1 MKKLKNVAQLFLAL
15 AITIT
20 SIFSNAFVVFADANP
35 NAGKVTATKTAERIG
50 DETSRSAKVKITV
63 SGNPYTITTQKDREI
78 VLVLDAS
85 GSMDN
90 GISGSNKNRIE
101 TLKDAA
107 ENFIDSLLT
116 EENAGKIKIGIVW
129 YSDKDN
135 TNKSEV
141 CGLND
146 NATTLK
152 NCVSGK
158 TAKGGT
164 NVQLGISMAKDL
176 FTKADNEKS
185 LIVLSDGVPTYYND
199 KNGIEHGHGSVDTHE
214 DLYAYDFVATKNYQN
229 NLGQNVADGYIDY
242 YDYKSEETYR
252 CEYVGYRRN
261 HWGKIT
267 YESETCQDGF
277 YMKPSE
283 AAKKET
289 DSFNGKIYSI
299 GFGITTTDW
308 RGNTVTNE
316 EAQNFLKSIVKN
328 GGSYFDA
335 SDTAKLNEAFAAVS
349 KDMEIV
355 AKNLTIRDVVP
366 STFTVDENDLKQR
379 YGNNVTITKD
389 ENTKETIITYKFAE
403 LSSKK
408 SEELTFNVTANED
421 YYGSMYTNNG
431 ATVTG
436 TAADGN
442 KFYEN
447 VDGKIN
453 ENLIDPVAPIASRTK
468 DDNYDTETNKELVV
482 DASDGI
488 TSNDYNGKQEDEAKS
503 VLDEII
509 IVNKT
514 KYGSLELNQDGSLK
528 YNPNTNFRGTD
539 NFKYYIKTTI
549 TDKNGNKTYAK
560 SDVATV
566 TINVKGV
573 KATYTVNYLE
583 KGTNTKVADSKTI
596 SKNANNED
604 LYIGDKVTEYALTL
618 NNYNLVSN
626 SQESITLAKEGNV
639 INFYYELK
647 DSKIIVHHKEKGT
660 GRTLADDDTFTG
672 KVTETKVINAKDI
685 KDYVVVGSKT
695 QEAEFDLTTNEYTFH
710 YEKAES
716 AGAVAHHYIID
727 NNGKKTDRKL
737 FNDDEVTGKI
747 GTPFSFSPK
756 TEGLGDYE
764 FVESEGTT
772 SGTLSSTRQEAAFY
786 YQLKMTDVTIR
797 YVTIKDGNA
806 IDLINPV
813 KDSGRINDNY
823 TANAKDEND
832 NKVFTNYNLESATE
846 QTIKLKN
853 SDNTITFIYSL
864 KDAKIIVHYVEKGT
878 NKTLAPDKEF
888 NGKVTNKYNVSAI
901 NIPKYTAVDTTSY
914 NGEYTL
920 ETKEYT
926 FYYEKK
932 ESAGAIAHHYIIDKN
947 GNKTTD
953 KLFEDDTISGK
964 LDEEYSFSAKTD
976 LGAYE
981 FVESTGKV
989 SGILTEEVQEAIF
1002 YYRLQDSKIIVHY
1015 VEKGTDKT
1023 LAPDSELNGKVT
1035 EEFNINAIDI
1045 PKYKVVDKTSYT
1057 GEFTVEPK
1065 EYTFYYEKLDS
1076 AGAIAHHYIID
1087 ENGNKTT
1094 DKLFKDDVAT
1104 GKLDDEFSF
1113 SAHTDLGD
1121 YEFVESEGTI
1131 SGILTDE
1138 VQEAKFYYRLKSA
1151 KVIVHHYEEG
1161 TTIKVADDETIDG
1174 KVSKDYT
1181 TKEAKVIGYVLV
1193 EIPQNATGK
1202 FTEEV
1207 TEVNYYY
1214 KKDMGKVITRYVD
1227 EDGKILLDET
1237 TTNGQVG
1244 TDYQT
1249 SPATITDYELKNVIG
1264 EEKGKYTKEDIIVTY
1279 VYEYVMGQGGDD
1291 TFVTP
1296 EEPEIPYTGIDS
1308 ENYILEYS
1316 LMGTSILGIALLLI
1330 LKKKFN

>member
-85 GSMDN
+85 GSMNDKI
-90 GISGSNKNRIE
+90 GKSETKISA
-101 TLKDAA
+101 LKDAA
-107 ENFIDSLLT
+107 QKFIGDLLT
-116 EENAGKIKIGIVW
+116 KENAGKIKIGVVW
-129 YSDKDN
+129 YSDKEN
-135 TNKSEV
+135 TSESGV
-141 CGLND
+141 CTLSND
-146 NATTLK
+146 ATTLK
-152 NCVSGK
+152 NCVSNK
-158 TAKGGT
+158 IASGGT
-164 NVQLGISMAKDL
+164 NVQLGISKAKDL
-176 FTKADNEKS
+176 FTKEDNEKS

-199 KNGIEHGHGSVDTHE
+199 KNGIEHGDGNADKHE
-214 DLYAYDFVATKNYQN
+214 TLIVKNFTPTTREYWSN
-229 NLGQNVADGYIDY
+229 ILNKKVRDGNIVLEDPKDETTYSCKVKGYYEY
-242 YDYKSEETYR
+242 YDGWGYFNYK
-252 CEYVGYRRN
+252 
-261 HWGKIT
+261 
-267 YESETCQDGF
+267 YESISDCDVASL
-277 YMKPSE
+277 KIPSQ
-283 AAKKET
+283 AANEEVA
-289 DSFNGKIYSI
+289 SFNGKIYSI

-366 STFTVDENDLKQR
+366 GTFTVDKVALKEKYR
-379 YGNNVTITKD
+379 DAVEIIEEKD
-389 ENTKETIITYKFAE
+389 QTIIIYKFNE
-403 LSSKK
+403 LSSKEP
-408 SEELTFNVTANED
+408 EELEFTVTAND
-421 YYGSMYTNNG
+421 NYYGSMYTNNG

-436 TAADGN
+436 TASDGN

-447 VDGKIN
+447 ADGKIS
-453 ENLIDPVAPIASRTK
+453 EDLIDPVAPIASRTK

-509 IVNKT
+509 IVNET

-647 DSKIIVHHKEKGT
+647 DSKIVVHHKEKGT
-660 GRTLADDDTFTG
+660 GRTLADDDTFDG

-695 QEAEFDLTTNEYTFH
+695 QEAVFDLTTNEYTFN

-747 GTPFSFSPK
+747 GTPFSFNPK
-756 TEGLGDYE
+756 SEGLGDYE
-764 FVESEGTT
+764 YVESDGTT
-772 SGTLSSTRQEAAFY
+772 SGTLSSTKQKATFY

-797 YVTIKDGNA
+797 YVTIKDGNV

-813 KDSGRINDNY
+813 KATGRINDNY
-823 TANAKDEND
+823 TAYAKDEKD
-832 NKVFTNYNLESATE
+832 NKVFANYNLDSAKE
-846 QTIKLKN
+846 QTIQLTSSGNK
-853 SDNTITFIYSL
+853 ITFYYSL
-864 KDAKIIVHYVEKGT
+864 KDTKII
-878 NKTLAPDKEF
+878 
-888 NGKVTNKYNVSAI
+888 I
-901 NIPKYTAVDTTSY
+901 
-914 NGEYTL
+914 
-920 ETKEYT
+920 
-926 FYYEKK
+926 
-932 ESAGAIAHHYIIDKN
+932 
-947 GNKTTD
+947 
-953 KLFEDDTISGK
+953 
-964 LDEEYSFSAKTD
+964 
-976 LGAYE
+976 
-981 FVESTGKV
+981 
-989 SGILTEEVQEAIF
+989 
-1002 YYRLQDSKIIVHY
+1002 HY
-1015 VEKGTDKT
+1015 VEKGTDTT
-1023 LAPDSELNGKVT
+1023 LAPDSEFNGKVT
-1035 EEFNINAIDI
+1035 EKFNISAIDI
-1045 PKYKVVDKTSYT
+1045 PKYKAVDKTSYT

-1181 TKEAKVIGYVLV
+1181 TKEANVIGYVLV

-1207 TEVNYYY
+1207 TEVIYYY

-1291 TFVTP
+1291 TSITP

>member
-1 MKKLKNVAQLFLAL
+1 MKKLKNIAQLFLAL
-15 AITIT
+15 VITIT

-85 GSMDN
+85 GSMNDKI
-90 GISGSNKNRIE
+90 GKSETKISA
-101 TLKDAA
+101 LKDAA
-107 ENFIDSLLT
+107 QKFIGDLLT
-116 EENAGKIKIGIVW
+116 KENAGKIKIGVVW
-129 YSDKDN
+129 YSDKEN
-135 TNKSEV
+135 TSESGV
-141 CGLND
+141 CTLSD
-146 NATTLK
+146 DATTLK
-152 NCVSGK
+152 NCVSNK
-158 TAKGGT
+158 IASGGT
-164 NVQLGISMAKDL
+164 NVQLGISKAKDL
-176 FTKADNEKS
+176 FTKEDNEKS

-199 KNGIEHGHGSVDTHE
+199 KNGIEHGDGNADKHE
-214 DLYAYDFVATKNYQN
+214 TLIVKNFTPTTREYWSN
-229 NLGQNVADGYIDY
+229 ILNKKVRDGNIVLEDPKDETTYSCKVKGYYEY
-242 YDYKSEETYR
+242 YDGWGYFNYK
-252 CEYVGYRRN
+252 
-261 HWGKIT
+261 
-267 YESETCQDGF
+267 YESISDCDVASL
-277 YMKPSE
+277 KIPSQ
-283 AAKKET
+283 AANEEVA
-289 DSFNGKIYSI
+289 SFNGKIYSI

-355 AKNLTIRDVVP
+355 AKDLTIRDVVP
-366 STFTVDENDLKQR
+366 GTFTVDKVALKEK
-379 YGNNVTITKD
+379 YGNAVEIIEEKD
-389 ENTKETIITYKFAE
+389 QTIIIYKFNE
-403 LSSKK
+403 LSSKEP
-408 SEELTFNVTANED
+408 EELEFTVTAND
-421 YYGSMYTNNG
+421 NYYGSMYTNNG

-436 TAADGN
+436 TASDGN

-447 VDGKIN
+447 VDGKIS
-453 ENLIDPVAPIASRTK
+453 EDLIDPVAPIASRTK

-509 IVNKT
+509 IVNET

-573 KATYTVNYLE
+573 TATYTVNYLE

-596 SKNANNED
+596 SKNTNNED

-660 GRTLADDDTFTG
+660 GRTLADDDTFDG

-695 QEAEFDLTTNEYTFH
+695 QEAEFDLTTNEYTFY

-756 TEGLGDYE
+756 SEGLGDYE
-764 FVESEGTT
+764 YVESDGTT
-772 SGTLSSTRQEAAFY
+772 SGTLSSTKQEATFY
-786 YQLKMTDVTIR
+786 YQLKMTDVTVR
-797 YVTIKDGNA
+797 YVTIKDGNV

-813 KDSGRINDNY
+813 KDTGRINDNY
-823 TANAKDEND
+823 TAYAKDEKD
-832 NKVFTNYNLESATE
+832 NNVFANYNLDSAKE
-846 QTIKLKN
+846 QTIQLTSSGN
-853 SDNTITFIYSL
+853 EITFYYSL
-864 KDAKIIVHYVEKGT
+864 KDTKIIIHY
-878 NKTLAPDKEF
+878 L
-888 NGKVTNKYNVSAI
+888 
-901 NIPKYTAVDTTSY
+901 
-914 NGEYTL
+914 
-920 ETKEYT
+920 
-926 FYYEKK
+926 
-932 ESAGAIAHHYIIDKN
+932 
-947 GNKTTD
+947 
-953 KLFEDDTISGK
+953 
-964 LDEEYSFSAKTD
+964 
-976 LGAYE
+976 
-981 FVESTGKV
+981 
-989 SGILTEEVQEAIF
+989 
-1002 YYRLQDSKIIVHY
+1002 
-1015 VEKGTDKT
+1015 EKGTDKT
-1023 LAPDSELNGKVT
+1023 LAPDSEFNGKVT
-1035 EEFNINAIDI
+1035 EKFNISAIDI
-1045 PKYKVVDKTSYT
+1045 PKYKAVDKTSYT

-1181 TKEAKVIGYVLV
+1181 TKKANVIGYVLV

-1207 TEVNYYY
+1207 TEVIYYY

-1291 TFVTP
+1291 TLVTP

>member
-85 GSMDN
+85 GSMSDKIK
-90 GISGSNKNRIE
+90 GKEGKQTTKIE

-107 ENFIDSLLT
+107 NNFIDSLLT
-116 EENAGKIKIGIVW
+116 EENTGKVKIGVVW
-129 YSDKDN
+129 YSDSAKKDV
-135 TNKSEV
+135 S
-141 CGLND
+141 CGLSD
-146 NATTLK
+146 SKEKLRA
-152 NCVSGK
+152 CVNKGVSN
-158 TAKGGT
+158 GGT
-164 NVQLGISMAKDL
+164 NVQMGIKIGKSL
-176 FTKADNEKS
+176 FSKNDNEQS
-185 LIVLSDGVPTYYND
+185 LIVLSDGEPTFYSTFVDNKEYLHGTGQTD
-199 KNGIEHGHGSVDTHE
+199 EHEVMRESNFNPTSDIYV
-214 DLYAYDFVATKNYQN
+214 LNNNY
-229 NLGQNVADGYIDY
+229 VKDGYVKFTDTK
-242 YDYKSEETYR
+242 D
-252 CEYVGYRRN
+252 
-261 HWGKIT
+261 GKIFNCKARGYYSEFLFSYIYNG
-267 YESETCQDGF
+267 YELIDTCPGLKK
-277 YMKPSE
+277 KPSE
-283 AAKKET
+283 AAKEEAG
-289 DSFNGKIYSI
+289 SFNGKIYSI
-299 GFGITTTDW
+299 GFGITTTDGH
-308 RGNTVTNE
+308 GNVSTNQ
-316 EAQNFLKSIVKN
+316 AAKTFLSSLVKN
-328 GGSYFDA
+328 GGVYFDA
-335 SDTAKLNEAFAAVS
+335 SDADKLNDAFKAIQ
-349 KDMEIV
+349 KDMDIV
-355 AKNLTIRDVVP
+355 AKDLTITDTVP
-366 STFTVDENDLKQR
+366 NTFTVDKVALKEKYRDAVEIIEENNQ
-379 YGNNVTITKD
+379 
-389 ENTKETIITYKFAE
+389 TIIIYKFNE
-403 LSSKK
+403 LSSKEP
-408 SEELTFNVTANED
+408 EELEFTVTAND
-421 YYGSMYTNNG
+421 NYYGSMYTNNG

-447 VDGKIN
+447 VDGKIS
-453 ENLIDPVAPIASRTK
+453 EDLIDPVAPIASRTK

-660 GRTLADDDTFTG
+660 GRKLADDDTFDG

-695 QEAEFDLTTNEYTFH
+695 QEAVFDLTTNEYTFR

-747 GTPFSFSPK
+747 GTPFSFNPK
-756 TEGLGDYE
+756 TESLGDYE
-764 FVESEGTT
+764 YVESDGTT
-772 SGTLSSTRQEAAFY
+772 SGTLSSTKQKATFY

-797 YVTIKDGNA
+797 YVTIKDGNV

-813 KDSGRINDNY
+813 KGTGRINDNY
-823 TANAKDEND
+823 TAYAKDEKD
-832 NKVFTNYNLESATE
+832 NNVFANYNLDSAKE
-846 QTIKLKN
+846 QTIQLTSSGNK
-853 SDNTITFIYSL
+853 ITFYYSL
-864 KDAKIIVHYVEKGT
+864 KDTKII
-878 NKTLAPDKEF
+878 
-888 NGKVTNKYNVSAI
+888 I
-901 NIPKYTAVDTTSY
+901 
-914 NGEYTL
+914 
-920 ETKEYT
+920 
-926 FYYEKK
+926 
-932 ESAGAIAHHYIIDKN
+932 
-947 GNKTTD
+947 
-953 KLFEDDTISGK
+953 
-964 LDEEYSFSAKTD
+964 
-976 LGAYE
+976 
-981 FVESTGKV
+981 
-989 SGILTEEVQEAIF
+989 
-1002 YYRLQDSKIIVHY
+1002 HY
-1015 VEKGTDKT
+1015 VEKGTDTT
-1023 LAPDSELNGKVT
+1023 LAPDSEFNGKVT
-1035 EEFNINAIDI
+1035 EKFNISAIDI

-1181 TKEAKVIGYVLV
+1181 TKEANVIGYVLV

-1207 TEVNYYY
+1207 TEVIYYY

-1264 EEKGKYTKEDIIVTY
+1264 EEKGKYTKENIIVTY

>member
-152 NCVSGK
+152 NCVFGK

-366 STFTVDENDLKQR
+366 GTFTVDKVALKEKYRDAVEIIEENDQ
-379 YGNNVTITKD
+379 
-389 ENTKETIITYKFAE
+389 TIIIYKFNE
-403 LSSKK
+403 LSSKEP
-408 SEELTFNVTANED
+408 EELEFTVTAND
-421 YYGSMYTNNG
+421 NYYGSMYTNNG

-447 VDGKIN
+447 VEGKIN

-488 TSNDYNGKQEDEAKS
+488 TSNDYNGKQKDEAKS

-514 KYGSLELNQDGSLK
+514 KYGSLELNRDGSLK

-647 DSKIIVHHKEKGT
+647 DSKIVVHYVEKDT
-660 GRTLADDDTFTG
+660 NIKLADDDTFDG

-695 QEAEFDLTTNEYTFH
+695 QEAEFDLTTNEYTFR

-756 TEGLGDYE
+756 SEGLGDYE

-786 YQLKMTDVTIR
+786 YQLKMTDVTVR
-797 YVTIKDGNA
+797 YVTIKDGNV
-806 IDLINPV
+806 IDLINPI
-813 KDSGRINDNY
+813 KDTGRINDNY
-823 TANAKDEND
+823 TAYAKDEKD
-832 NKVFTNYNLESATE
+832 NNVFANYNLDSAKE
-846 QTIKLKN
+846 QTIQLTSSGNK
-853 SDNTITFIYSL
+853 ITFYYSL
-864 KDAKIIVHYVEKGT
+864 KDTKII
-878 NKTLAPDKEF
+878 
-888 NGKVTNKYNVSAI
+888 I
-901 NIPKYTAVDTTSY
+901 
-914 NGEYTL
+914 
-920 ETKEYT
+920 
-926 FYYEKK
+926 
-932 ESAGAIAHHYIIDKN
+932 
-947 GNKTTD
+947 
-953 KLFEDDTISGK
+953 
-964 LDEEYSFSAKTD
+964 
-976 LGAYE
+976 
-981 FVESTGKV
+981 
-989 SGILTEEVQEAIF
+989 
-1002 YYRLQDSKIIVHY
+1002 HY
-1015 VEKGTDKT
+1015 VEKGTDTT
-1023 LAPDSELNGKVT
+1023 LAPDSEFNGKVT
-1035 EEFNINAIDI
+1035 EKFNISAIDI

-1181 TKEAKVIGYVLV
+1181 TKEANVIGYVLV

-1207 TEVNYYY
+1207 TEVIYYY